1 MTAQVI
7 LACLASG
14 GLFSFLQFIITIF
27 INRKKKPS
35 NETELLLA
43 LSHDRIIFL
52 CKQAID
58 KEYITQDEYDN
69 ILQLYN
75 PYRAAGGNH
84 LTTKY
89 FGEVE
94 KLPIRDK

>member
-1 MTAQVI
+1 MTLQI
-7 LACLASG
+7 IIACLASG
-14 GLFSFLQFIITIF
+14 GLFSFLQYIISLF
-27 INRKKKPS
+27 VDRKKKPS
-35 NETELLLA
+35 NENELLLA
-43 LSHDRIIFL
+43 LAHDRIIFL

-58 KEYITQDEYDN
+58 KQSITQDEYDN

-89 FGEVE
+89 FSEVE
-94 KLPIRDK
+94 KLPIKD

>member
-1 MTAQVI
+1 MTLQI
-7 LACLASG
+7 IIACLASG
-14 GLFSFLQFIITIF
+14 GLFSFLQYIISLF
-27 INRKKKPS
+27 VDRKKKPS
-35 NETELLLA
+35 NENELLLA
-43 LSHDRIIFL
+43 LAHDRIIFL

-58 KEYITQDEYDN
+58 KKSITQDEYDN

-89 FGEVE
+89 FSEVE
-94 KLPIRDK
+94 KLPIKD